1 MMKKFIAIFFA
12 VIVLAVAGLTY
23 YGLKNLDG
31 IVKHVIEHVGTKV
44 TGSQVAVESVS
55 IKLKEGR
62 GEISGLNLAN
72 PGGFDTDYLFQLNK
86 VALDI
91 KSNSLFGDVIVI
103 DEVLIDGA
111 DIIAEQKG
119 QQINLQ
125 VLLNNIEKNA
135 DPVDA
140 SEQEAQP
147 VETDPNAPPVRLA
160 ITKFSFINNKA
171 ELHTEKWQPQVLSVP
186 NIVMSD
192 LGTADKG
199 LTPEE
204 LSREVVK
211 RLIDAVEKSAKA
223 ALKKKAEEEAKK
235 AISDQIN
242 KHISQDTKD
251 KLKKLQDAADQ

>member
-1 MMKKFIAIFFA
+1 MKKFIAIFFA
-12 VIVLAVAGLTY
+12 VIVLAVVGITY

-72 PGGFDTDYLFQLNK
+72 PAGFDTDYLFHLNK

-91 KSNSLFGDVIVI
+91 KPNSLFGDVIVI

-125 VLLNNIEKNA
+125 ALLDNIEKNA
-135 DPVDA
+135 SPADA
-140 SEQEAQP
+140 SEQQTQP
-147 VETDPNAPPVRLA
+147 VETDPNAQPVRLA

-171 ELHTEKWQPQVLSVP
+171 ELHTEKWKPQVLNVP
-186 NIVMSD
+186 NIVMND
-192 LGTADKG
+192 LGAADNG

-204 LSREVVK
+204 LSAEVIN
-211 RLIDAVEKSAKA
+211 RLVRAVEKAAKA

-235 AISDQIN
+235 AITNQIN
-242 KHISQDTKD
+242 KNVSQETKD
-251 KLKKLQDAADQ
+251 KLKKLQDAAGQ